1 MVFERILVPFD
12 SSSYSKKAYEK
23 ALDIAKN
30 FNGRIFL
37 LTIVQGPYMGKPY
50 KGRFNKKGISSEKE
64 RVNKIVSKMSKQAEK
79 NGVDCKSAIKY
90 SESVIEGILN
100 YADSK
105 KIQLIIMGSR
115 GKTGFKKLLLGS
127 VSSGVSQH
135 AKCTVMIV
143 KQ

>member
-1 MVFERILVPFD
+1 MAFQRILVPFD
-12 SSSYSKKAYEK
+12 SSSYSKKAFER
-23 ALDIAKN
+23 ALGMAKN
-30 FNGRIFL
+30 FNGKIFL

-50 KGRFNKKGISSEKE
+50 KTGFSKKSASSEKE
-64 RVNKIVSKMSKQAEK
+64 RVKKIVSKMSKQAEK
-79 NGVDCKSAIKY
+79 NGVDYKSDIKY

-143 KQ
+143 K